1 MTHKLDRPAWASL
14 TSRHQHLAQVQGG
27 ARRYA
32 PASVPFVAT
41 GGDAPEDVAA
51 LARLMRPGE
60 VGAFV
65 QADPVLLP
73 LGFVRKQEVDLMQ
86 LVATTSFAPVSDERI
101 VPLGRAD
108 AADMLELATL
118 TKPGP
123 FTARALDLG
132 RFWGIRRDGRLVAM
146 AGERMSCEGYT
157 ELSGVCTHPDA
168 RGQGLARLMSR
179 YVGAQI
185 SAKGD
190 AVFLHAFPSNRA
202 AVAIY
207 ESIGFSVRATLNL
220 VVAERPV

>member
-1 MTHKLDRPAWASL
+1 MAHKLDRPAWAAL
-14 TSRHQHLAQVQGG
+14 TSRHAHLAQVQGG
-27 ARRYA
+27 ARRYD
-32 PASVPFVAT
+32 PAVAPFVIT
-41 GGDAPEDVAA
+41 CGDAPEDVAA
-51 LARLMRPGE
+51 LAALVRPGE

-65 QADPVLLP
+65 QADSAILP
-73 LGFVRKQEVDLMQ
+73 GGFRRMQEVDLIQM
-86 LVATTSFAPVSDERI
+86 VATGPFEPVTDDRI

-108 AADMLELATL
+108 AGQMLELATL

-146 AGERMSCEGYT
+146 AGERMSCDGLT

-168 RGQGLARLMSR
+168 RGQGLAKLMSR

-202 AVAIY
+202 AVGIY
-207 ESIGFSVRATLNL
+207 ESIGFAVRATLNL
-220 VVAERPV
+220 VVAERVG